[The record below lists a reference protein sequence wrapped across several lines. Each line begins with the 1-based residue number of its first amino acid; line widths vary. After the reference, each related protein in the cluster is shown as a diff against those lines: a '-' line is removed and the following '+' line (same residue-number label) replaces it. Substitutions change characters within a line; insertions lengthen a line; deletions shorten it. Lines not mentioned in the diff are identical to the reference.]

1 MRIPPC
7 RICQTAYIKQNFG
20 RIDFVVCES
29 CYNKILEKN
38 RGQYRYAE
46 LSIDA
51 YRDTW
56 GATNPN
62 SRMQQKYVRAMNR
75 RRKFAVAFCSA
86 VFILFGVFVIGWCF

>member
-20 RIDFVVCES
+20 RIDFVVCEN

-38 RGQYRYAE
+38 HGRYRYTE

-56 GATNPN
+56 GATDPN

-75 RRKFAVAFCSA
+75 RYKFAVAFCSA
-86 VFILFGVFVIGWCF
+86 VFALFSIFTIGWCF